1 MRTVVLVAALSIV
14 TAFLMTV
21 TAPTRPTTD
30 AAVTSLTVPH
40 EVIAG
45 ERISVRGSVLL
56 PSDDVLEGGL
66 RFCHVETGACGAI
79 GRDTAAGPGH
89 WVGFA
94 GELRAHEA
102 GTYRVIWTLHAP
114 WDTDTTRAATR
125 AEAEVII
132 LAAPE

>member
-1 MRTVVLVAALSIV
+1 MRTIVGVAALAII
-14 TAFLMTV
+14 TAALLRF
-21 TAPTRPTTD
+21 TAPERPTTD
-30 AAVTSLTVPH
+30 AAVTSLTVPR

-94 GELRAHEA
+94 GELRADEA

-114 WDTDTTRAATR
+114 WDSDTTRAATR
-125 AEAEVII
+125 VETEVVVH
-132 LAAPE
+132 AAPE